1 MTVLTVFQFRD
12 ERGSPLY
19 VRSSAIM
26 AVVKSES
33 FVKGSKPEGDYCPG
47 ILLLEGGHSVLT
59 DTPFEVI
66 VKKWRQDGN

>member
-1 MTVLTVFQFRD
+1 MTVFQFRD
-12 ERGSPLY
+12 ERGNPLH

-26 AVVKSES
+26 AVVKSEAI
-33 FVKGSKPEGDYCPG
+33 VRGSKPDSDYHPG
-47 ILLLEGGHSVLT
+47 ILLLSGGHSVLT

>member
-1 MTVLTVFQFRD
+1 
-12 ERGSPLY
+12 
-19 VRSSAIM
+19 M

-33 FVKGSKPEGDYCPG
+33 FVKGSKPEGDYQPG
-47 ILLLEGGHSVLT
+47 ILLLSGGHSVLT

>member
-1 MTVLTVFQFRD
+1 MTVFQFRD
-12 ERGSPLY
+12 ERGNPLY

-26 AVVKSES
+26 AVVRSDAY
-33 FVKGSKPEGDYCPG
+33 VKGSRPEGDYHPG
-47 ILLLEGGHSVLT
+47 ILLLDGGHSVLT

>member
-1 MTVLTVFQFRD
+1 MTVFQFRD
-12 ERGSPLY
+12 ERGNPLY

-33 FVKGSKPEGDYCPG
+33 FIKSTRPEGDYSPG
-47 ILLLEGGHSVLT
+47 ILLLEGGHRIVT
-59 DTPFEVI
+59 DTPYESI

>member
-1 MTVLTVFQFRD
+1 MTVFQFRD
-12 ERGSPLY
+12 ERGNPLY

-33 FVKGSKPEGDYCPG
+33 LVKGTKPEGDYQPG
-47 ILLLEGGHSVLT
+47 ILLLSGGHSVLT